1 MPEEK
6 LSQEAL
12 SEWRAHPVTGFVL
25 SVLSKAAE
33 AEKRATM
40 QEAWARRAF
49 ASLEDIGRI
58 EAALQLIEDIKEAT
72 AEDWNEWYEYFR
84 LEGV

>member
-1 MPEEK
+1 
-6 LSQEAL
+6 
-12 SEWRAHPVTGFVL
+12 
-25 SVLSKAAE
+25 
-33 AEKRATM
+33 M